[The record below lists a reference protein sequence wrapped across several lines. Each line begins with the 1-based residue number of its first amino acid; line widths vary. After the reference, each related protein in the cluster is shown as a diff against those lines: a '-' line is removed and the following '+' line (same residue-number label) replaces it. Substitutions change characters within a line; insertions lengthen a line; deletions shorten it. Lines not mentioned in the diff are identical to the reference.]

1 MAIDMAFLNTD
12 MKMTNPNENL
22 TFWDNMFALG
32 KVLAPWLTVGW
43 GFHILVNKVFKYFSD
58 SRDAE
63 LREIVRKEVQPKL
76 DEMSKKID
84 HLSGLIFELNNKK

>member
-1 MAIDMAFLNTD
+1 MGTLKIN
-12 MKMTNPNENL
+12 MKMNNPNEVND
-22 TFWDNMFALG
+22 FWTNIYSLG
-32 KVLAPWLTVGW
+32 KVLAPWATVGVVC
-43 GFHILVNKVFKYFSD
+43 HQLINKVFKYFSD

-84 HLSGLIFELNNKK
+84 HLSELIFELKNKR

>member
-1 MAIDMAFLNTD
+1 
-12 MKMTNPNENL
+12 MKMTNPNDAND
-22 TFWDNMFALG
+22 FWANIYDLG
-32 KVLAPWLTVGW
+32 KVLAPWATVGVVC
-43 GFHILVNKVFKYFSD
+43 HQLINKVFKYFSD

-84 HLSGLIFELNNKK
+84 HLSELIFELKNKK